1 MSCKILVL
9 YYSRHGS
16 TRNMAQTIAAGVE
29 KVDGAEAV
37 LRTVPSV
44 SENTKAT
51 EPDIPLEGDLYAT
64 VNDLEQCQ
72 GLILGSATR
81 FGNMATPLKYFLD
94 STSGLWMKGALINKP
109 AGVFTSTSSLHGG
122 QESTLLSMILPLIH
136 HGMVYAGIPYD
147 QAALSQTQSGG
158 TPYGAS
164 HWAGADN
171 SRSLDEHETALCEAQ
186 GSRIA
191 QLALKLKD

>member
-9 YYSRHGS
+9 YYSRHGN
-16 TRNMAQTIAAGVE
+16 TRNMAQAIAAGVE
-29 KVDGAEAV
+29 KVDAAEAV
-37 LRTVPSV
+37 LRTVPAV
-44 SENTKAT
+44 SANTQAS
-51 EPDIPLEGDLYAT
+51 EPDIPDEGDLYAT
-64 VNDLEQCQ
+64 VNDLDECQ

-81 FGNMATPLKYFLD
+81 FGNMAAPLKYFLD
-94 STSGLWMKGALINKP
+94 STSDLWMKGALINKP

-122 QESTLLSMILPLIH
+122 QESTLLTMILPLIH

-171 SRSLDEHETALCEAQ
+171 SRSLDEHEIALCEAQ

>member
-9 YYSRHGS
+9 YYSRHGN
-16 TRNMAQTIAAGVE
+16 TRNMAQAIAAGVE
-29 KVDGAEAV
+29 KVDAAEAV
-37 LRTVPSV
+37 LRTVPAV
-44 SENTKAT
+44 SANTQVS
-51 EPDIPLEGDLYAT
+51 EPDIPDEGDLYAT
-64 VNDLEQCQ
+64 VNDLNECQ

-81 FGNMATPLKYFLD
+81 FGNMAAPLKYFLD
-94 STSGLWMKGALINKP
+94 STSDLWMKGALINKP

-122 QESTLLSMILPLIH
+122 QESTLLTMILPLIH
-136 HGMVYAGIPYD
+136 HGMVYVGIPYD

-171 SRSLDEHETALCEAQ
+171 SRSLDEHEIALCEAQ

>member
-9 YYSRHGS
+9 YYSRHGN
-16 TRNMAQTIAAGVE
+16 TRNMAQAIAAGVE
-29 KVDGAEAV
+29 KVDAAEAV
-37 LRTVPSV
+37 LRTVPAV
-44 SENTKAT
+44 SANTQAS
-51 EPDIPLEGDLYAT
+51 EPDIPDEGDLYAT
-64 VNDLEQCQ
+64 VNDLNECQ

-81 FGNMATPLKYFLD
+81 FGNMAAPLKYFLD
-94 STSGLWMKGALINKP
+94 STSDLWMKGALINKP

-122 QESTLLSMILPLIH
+122 QESTLLTMILPLIH

-171 SRSLDEHETALCEAQ
+171 SRSLDEHEIALCEAQ